1 MEKGNKLVRALI
13 LRGPGTNCDM
23 ETAYA
28 FKLAGANV
36 EYIFIDTLLRNR
48 AKLLDSKILAI
59 PGGFTYG
66 DDLGAGTVMA
76 ARLNIIKDELKEFVD
91 KGNLIIGICNGFQ
104 ILVKLGLLPGFEDR
118 SITLTLNPEAFFRDQ
133 WLNLSVNSNR
143 CVFTRGIKQLYLPMA
158 NAEGR
163 FVVRAP
169 SVMKKLEEENYIVVR
184 YKLDDPTHS
193 DGHIGGICDK
203 TGRIFGLMPHPE
215 RNLFPHSPPD
225 WQDGR
230 VGGEGLMIFKNAV
243 EYFN

>member
-1 MEKGNKLVRALI
+1 MKALI

-28 FKLAGANV
+28 FKLAGAEV
-36 EYIFIDTLLRNR
+36 ESIFIDTLFKNTAMLFN
-48 AKLLDSKILAI
+48 SNVLAI

-76 ARLNIIKDELKEFVD
+76 ARLNTIKDILKEFVD
-91 KGNLIIGICNGFQ
+91 RDNLIIGICNGFQ
-104 ILVKLGLLPGFEDR
+104 ILVKMGLLPGFKDR
-118 SITLTLNPEAFFRDQ
+118 SVTLTLNPEALFRDQ
-133 WLNLSVNSNR
+133 WLNLSVNSDR

-163 FVVRAP
+163 FVVRDP
-169 SVMKKLEEENYIVVR
+169 SIMKKLEEEDYIVVR
-184 YKLDDPTHS
+184 YKVEDPTHS
-193 DGHIGGICDK
+193 DGSIGGICDK

-225 WQDGR
+225 WQDGG
-230 VGGEGLMIFKNAV
+230 VGGEGLSIFRNAV
-243 EYFN
+243 EYFK